1 MESILGVDFGTV
13 NTVVVYSRNGVL
25 TSLDFESGSKCLKT
39 VAGIGKSLIF
49 GNNAY
54 CAYSSCVLSY
64 MKLLIGR
71 NLNDLRINNI
81 STDKFGVK
89 LVDGERE
96 VAVLV
101 KTGDG
106 NTYQYSIST
115 IVKELFIFIKQ
126 EAQKRLGQ
134 EITKVV
140 VSVPTC
146 FNTKQR
152 NILVSAIKEAG
163 LEEVRILNE
172 PTASALSYIKGHN
185 ILSEKTIL
193 VYDFGGGTFDVNVVK
208 VRDGNHF
215 TVLATSGDCNIGGDD
230 FDHLIASLI
239 MNEFKEKYKDVKLK
253 SPNQTRFYHRFL
265 DNVKL
270 IKESDGGEIS
280 LDDIIE
286 YDDSDDSEDDDT
298 VVYDSISIT
307 RDDIKSIVKSKVDK
321 TLSITKATL
330 LLAFPGIDIAEALNR
345 IDVVLPVGGSSNLA
359 YVHESLERVFGE
371 RVVTVPNP
379 KVICALG
386 CAELARS
393 ADVTEVNEVTVY
405 DYGFRCSKDHFAVL
419 IPKGTPLPLDHPYRM
434 QFSTKSP
441 QQEVVTTYIYEGD
454 STKSQVV
461 TEMKRS
467 DPITFHVPK
476 HRRKDRVSVFTME
489 LMIDVN
495 GSFSIRVLSYPKNGL
510 IKEFKLWMNHYCVC

>member
-1 MESILGVDFGTV
+1 MDSYLGVDFGTV
-13 NTVVVYSRNGVL
+13 NIVVVYSRNGVL
-25 TSLDFESGSKCLKT
+25 TLLDFESGSKCLKT
-39 VAGIGKSLIF
+39 VVGVGKSLIF

-54 CAYSSCVLSY
+54 CVYSNSVLSY

-71 NLNDLRINNI
+71 NLNDLRINKLSI
-81 STDKFGVK
+81 DKFGVK
-89 LVDGERE
+89 LVDGEKE
-96 VAVLV
+96 VSVSV
-101 KTGDG
+101 TTGDG

-115 IVKELFIFIKQ
+115 IVKELFIFIRQ
-126 EAQKRLGQ
+126 EAQKRIGQ
-134 EITKVV
+134 KITKVV
-140 VSVPTC
+140 VSVPAC

-152 NILVSAIKEAG
+152 SILVDAVKEAG
-163 LEEVRILNE
+163 LEEVRILSE
-172 PTASALSYIKGHN
+172 PTASALSYIKDHN

-193 VYDFGGGTFDVNVVK
+193 VYDFGGTFAVNVVK
-208 VRDGNHF
+208 VRDGNSL
-215 TVLATSGDCNIGGDD
+215 TILATSGDFNIGGDN
-230 FDHLIASLI
+230 FDHLLASLI
-239 MNEFKEKYKDVKLK
+239 IKKFKAKYKEVKFK
-253 SPNQTRFYHRFL
+253 SLDQTRFYHRFL
-265 DNVKL
+265 NNVKL

-280 LDDIIE
+280 LDDIID
-286 YDDSDDSEDDDT
+286 DDSDDSEDDDT

-307 RDDIKSIVKSKVDK
+307 RDNIKSIVKSKVDE

-330 LLAFPGIDIAEALNR
+330 LLAFPGIDISEALNR
-345 IDVVLPVGGSSNLA
+345 VDIVLPVGGSSSLA
-359 YVHESLERVFGE
+359 YVHESLKTVFGE
-371 RVVTVPNP
+371 RVVDVPNP

-386 CAELARS
+386 CAELARG

-476 HRRKDRVSVFTME
+476 RRRNRISVFTME
-489 LMIDVN
+489 MMIDIN
-495 GSFSIRVLSYPKNGL
+495 GSFSIRVLSYPKNEL
-510 IKEFKLWMNHYCVC
+510 IKEFKLWMKHCYVC